1 MAATGELL
9 AAHEDQIG
17 GGDGPGGDRRGME
30 RGGEGLDHDLL
41 QASAVG
47 ELGVAHDEQ
56 HEAEVALVEQ
66 GGADPLVQAVQQAVV
81 KERAQDRGSALE
93 QLGEDEEH
101 LGRTIVCQEL
111 AEAFHGE
118 RRRCKGGK
126 ENINPIGIII
136 IIIIIVVVVVVVI
149 IV

>member
-1 MAATGELL
+1 MAAAGELL
-9 AAHEDQIG
+9 AAHEDEIG

-66 GGADPLVQAVQQAVV
+66 RGADPLVQAVQQAVV

-101 LGRTIVCQEL
+101 FGRTIVCQEL
-111 AEAFHGE
+111 AEPFYGE
-118 RRRCKGGK
+118 RGRCKGGK
-126 ENINPIGIII
+126 EYINPIG
-136 IIIIIVVVVVVVI
+136 VVVVVVI
-149 IV
+149 ILIIII